1 MSKDGIIIVV
11 RIVERP
17 KQADASPGQAYQ
29 PPKAPI
35 YKAIAT
41 CEIKGKR
48 LSRTSAK
55 PSEVNARMDAY
66 SKLATL
72 VAKQGAVPVQ
82 GHGVV
87 IDNQSKHKKPG

>member
-1 MSKDGIIIVV
+1 MAKDGISIVV

-17 KQADASPGQAYQ
+17 KPVESLPGQAFQ
-29 PPKAPI
+29 PPKATV

-48 LSRTSAK
+48 YSRTSAK
-55 PSEVNARMDAY
+55 PTEVNARMDAY
-66 SKLATL
+66 SKLASL

-87 IDNQSKHKKPG
+87 IDERNKGKKPS